1 LLKINIEIVTIIAKD
16 WGCEVESRT
25 VYVELVK

>member
-1 LLKINIEIVTIIAKD
+1 LFLKNIDIITIIVKD
-16 WGCEVESRT
+16 WGSEVESRT